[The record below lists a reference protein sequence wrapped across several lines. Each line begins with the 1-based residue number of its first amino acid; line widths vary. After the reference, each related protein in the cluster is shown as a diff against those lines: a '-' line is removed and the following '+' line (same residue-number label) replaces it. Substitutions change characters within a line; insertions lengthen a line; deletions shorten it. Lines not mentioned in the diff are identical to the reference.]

1 MTAPAPTAPRKIVSL
16 TAENVKR
23 LTAVHIEPNG
33 ESVVIGGKN
42 AQGKSSI
49 LDAIFLALGGKAGAC
64 DKPIRDGAETA
75 EVRLD
80 LGDLVVIRTWTAAGT
95 YLTVKNREGAKFASP
110 QDVLDRL
117 CSMVAFDPMAFT
129 RMPAAKQAEVLRE
142 VSGLDLTALDKQIAE
157 AEEARKLTGRDAKQA
172 RGAADSMTVPAG
184 APAEAVSVVK
194 LAEALEAERAK
205 ERAKTEAVN
214 ATDMMERRRIE
225 QQGKIAA
232 AKKQLAEWEAAA
244 ITKEAVDAAY
254 DKVAAMPS
262 GKVEAA
268 AEALRQSEAHNAA
281 HAARVAKEAANKKA
295 ARLET
300 DYAVGTEKIEML
312 RAARA
317 NAIAAAP
324 MPVKGLG
331 IDEQGRATL
340 NGIPFSQASAAEQ
353 IRVSMAMGLASNPG
367 IRVVL
372 IRDGSLLDE
381 DSLRLVAEAAKEND
395 AQVWIER
402 VGAGQEVQVVISD
415 GGVIEDRLPKV
426 EKPAPVA
433 KEPMPTKKKAPEVAP
448 VAAATF
454 EPEPSAFDDLFAN

>member
-1 MTAPAPTAPRKIVSL
+1 MTPSAPRKIVSL

-80 LGDLVVIRTWTAAGT
+80 LGDLVVIRTWTTAGT

-172 RGAADSMTVPAG
+172 RGAADSLTVPAG
-184 APAEAVSVVK
+184 APAEAVSVVA
-194 LAEALEAERAK
+194 LAEKLEAERAK
-205 ERAKTEAVN
+205 DRARTEAQN
-214 ATDMMERRRIE
+214 AAVAMDQRRE
-225 QQGKIAA
+225 AQQKAIAD
-232 AKKQLAEWEAAA
+232 AKKKLADMEAAA
-244 ITKEAVDAAY
+244 ITEAALNAVREKAD
-254 DKVAAMPS
+254 AMPS

-281 HAARVAKEAANKKA
+281 HAVRVAKEVATKKA
-295 ARLET
+295 AALEAQYT
-300 DYAVGTEKIEML
+300 AATVRIEGL
-312 RAARA
+312 RADRA

-372 IRDGSLLDE
+372 IRDGSLLDD

-433 KEPMPTKKKAPEVAP
+433 KEPTPAKKKAPEVAP
-448 VAAATF
+448 VAVPTF
-454 EPEPSAFDDLFAN
+454 DPEPSAFDDLFAN